1 MAASPAVFALV
12 GTCAGGTGL
21 RKMLRGG
28 KQEKQQSGSF
38 PAEGN
43 SPSGI
48 RENQGGGAVEQEEK
62 QQQGIRVPA
71 QSAGE
76 GKPQFFAQPGQTADP
91 DCPGNA
97 KAQRRPQADITAEV
111 QQMAAVVPIAQ
122 MPECIQ
128 KPANHK
134 LQTRPEQG
142 GQEEYGERTAF
153 F

>member
-1 MAASPAVFALV
+1 
-12 GTCAGGTGL
+12 
-21 RKMLRGG
+21 MLRGG
-28 KQEKQQSGSF
+28 KQEKQQSGSS

-48 RENQGGGAVEQEEK
+48 RENQGGGTVEQEKK
-62 QQQGIRVPA
+62 QQQGICVPA

-97 KAQRRPQADITAEV
+97 EAQRGPQADITAEV

-134 LQTRPEQG
+134 LQTCPEQG
-142 GQEEYGERTAF
+142 GQEEYSERTAF